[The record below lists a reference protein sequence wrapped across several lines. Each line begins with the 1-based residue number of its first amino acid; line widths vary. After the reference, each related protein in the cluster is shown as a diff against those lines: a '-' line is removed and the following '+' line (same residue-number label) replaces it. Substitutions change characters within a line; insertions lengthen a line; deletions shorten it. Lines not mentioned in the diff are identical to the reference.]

1 MCTLVARGNRLSH
14 NARITV
20 NAYKYKCLR
29 RLTPFFNRCL
39 TRRYLTEYLL
49 RELRSA
55 LWILA
60 TEAGNNS
67 FRFWIKISNWFTHGL
82 RMSDWKPV
90 CNQAPSRLTDASTWE
105 CFLVRSMDDL
115 RQPWNIFIFFKYFP
129 ASSKFY
135 LFANSL

>member
-1 MCTLVARGNRLSH
+1 MRFLFTKSPFHSLQVTLMCTPVTRVNWLSH

-20 NAYKYKCLR
+20 SAYKYKCLR

-67 FRFWIKISNWFTHGL
+67 FRFWIKISNWFTHGWGCRIGNLFVTRPQVDWLTLL
-82 RMSDWKPV
+82 RENAFW
-90 CNQAPSRLTDASTWE
+90 STHGWWYIH
-105 CFLVRSMDDL
+105 RM
-115 RQPWNIFIFFKYFP
+115 
-129 ASSKFY
+129 
-135 LFANSL
+135 